1 MTPWTSRLLCP
12 WDSPGKNAGVT
23 SHSVFQ
29 GIFPTQRSNLGLL
42 HCRQILC
49 HLNHR
54 KAVFKGIPTWAISRL
69 FGLWSESCSVVSNSL
84 RPCGLYSPWSSPG
97 QNTEVGSLSLLQ
109 GIFPTPGSNPG
120 LPHCRLS
127 HKGNPKQLE
136 WVVYP
141 FFSGSSQS
149 RNQTRAIC
157 IAGRFFTNW
166 AIRKAHNFL
175 LFFSPKSKE
184 IKLQKGNMRFFL
196 FPGFSVLSLSF
207 SGIINTVF
215 HWFYESIHIFFIF

>member
-1 MTPWTSRLLCP
+1 MKALAVQLHLIATPWTIAPRPLCP
-12 WDSPGKNAGVT
+12 WDSPVKNTGVGC
-23 SHSVFQ
+23 HSLLQ
-29 GIFPTQRSNLGLL
+29 GIFLTQGLNSCL
-42 HCRQILC
+42 PSCRQTIYHLSHQGSPYTIDGKVKVAQLC
-49 HLNHR
+49 LTLCD
-54 KAVFKGIPTWAISRL
+54 PMD
-69 FGLWSESCSVVSNSL
+69 
-84 RPCGLYSPWSSPG
+84 SPWNSPG

-157 IAGRFFTNW
+157 IAGRFFTN
-166 AIRKAHNFL
+166 
-175 LFFSPKSKE
+175 
-184 IKLQKGNMRFFL
+184 
-196 FPGFSVLSLSF
+196 
-207 SGIINTVF
+207 
-215 HWFYESIHIFFIF
+215 